1 MTPDQ
6 LARAGEALRHG
17 EDWRRPLARLL
28 GPHHPAGPR
37 NEIDPRMVSRW
48 ASGAMEIPPWVPEA
62 LARLTRETGERLLD
76 VADELDAEAEPRPR
90 I

>member
-1 MTPDQ
+1 MTPDM

-48 ASGAMEIPPWVPEA
+48 ASGAMEIPDWVPEV